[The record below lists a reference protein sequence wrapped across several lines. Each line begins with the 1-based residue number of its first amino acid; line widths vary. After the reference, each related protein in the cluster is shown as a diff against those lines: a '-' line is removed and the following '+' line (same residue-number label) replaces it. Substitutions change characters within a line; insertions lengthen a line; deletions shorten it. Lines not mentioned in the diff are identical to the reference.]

1 MVLQIYMN
9 FVFMG
14 RKICIIITRITSKK
28 ESLFCSIQLNFN
40 WIQVMIKNILKKDKL
55 YQLHPTRILLDENK

>member
-14 RKICIIITRITSKK
+14 RKICIIITLTTSKK
-28 ESLFCSIQLNFN
+28 ESLSCSIQLNFN

-55 YQLHPTRILLDENK
+55 YQLHPDRILLDENK

>member
-14 RKICIIITRITSKK
+14 RKICIIITRTTSKK
-28 ESLFCSIQLNFN
+28 KSLSCSIQLNFN
-40 WIQVMIKNILKKDKL
+40 RIQVMIKNILKKDKL